1 MCYYK
6 YTTAQPTPN
15 TLDWQQEYQSL
26 SGFPALRGQKTFAN
40 LPSSRK
46 ASQQRDAQARG
57 GTGATIMN
65 SETANGG
72 ADDMVLDRVDPAP
85 LKLEQFL
92 PYRINVVASVVSQ
105 ALSRVYAERYG
116 IGVPEWRVLVT
127 LGEYGTMTG
136 KAVGAHSHMHKTKV
150 SRAVALLER
159 RKMVMRRTN
168 RADLRESFLSLT
180 PAGRQI
186 YDDLTPIALN
196 FAKRLEDAI
205 APGDRPAFERAMQS
219 LTERSATLTSE
230 FAKAVRGG

>member
-92 PYRINVVASVVSQ
+92 PYRINVVDVFASTRQYLTRMTPRLPGSRVLAARYGANVNRLVVPKGQTGQLAFINEFVEQAKASGLIQQ
-105 ALSRVYAERYG
+105 ALDRN
-116 IGVPEWRVLVT
+116 
-127 LGEYGTMTG
+127 
-136 KAVGAHSHMHKTKV
+136 GADV
-150 SRAVALLER
+150 FQVA
-159 RKMVMRRTN
+159 
-168 RADLRESFLSLT
+168 
-180 PAGRQI
+180 P
-186 YDDLTPIALN
+186 
-196 FAKRLEDAI
+196 
-205 APGDRPAFERAMQS
+205 PGDIE
-219 LTERSATLTSE
+219 
-230 FAKAVRGG
+230 